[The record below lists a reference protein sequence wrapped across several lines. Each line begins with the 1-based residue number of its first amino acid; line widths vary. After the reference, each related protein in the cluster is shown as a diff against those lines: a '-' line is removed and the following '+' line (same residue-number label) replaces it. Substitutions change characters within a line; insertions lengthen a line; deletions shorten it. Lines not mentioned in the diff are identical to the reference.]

1 MAGTT
6 ILSYGSIFFLS
17 WRPWLGIF
25 LHPQRDLKPLVT
37 SNNASGTFITINWAV
52 AAKPPIGC
60 DYCRG
65 FSCQPL
71 IYRLGVIIT
80 PIDQAEQSNSDIH
93 YSIIHYRD
101 YES

>member
-6 ILSYGSIFFLS
+6 ILSYGSFFFLS

-52 AAKPPIGC
+52 AA
-60 DYCRG
+60 
-65 FSCQPL
+65 QPL
-71 IYRLGVIIT
+71 LAVIIAGDFHVN
-80 PIDQAEQSNSDIH
+80 P
-93 YSIIHYRD
+93 
-101 YES
+101 